1 MSDKYRQ
8 ISLEIDRGPPTERKK
23 KGLNNVKRVRAK
35 RNQMSL
41 HVDEENDLEKEI
53 ETEMDEEPEAQV
65 EKVFSLDNHLLGGM
79 M

>member
-1 MSDKYRQ
+1 
-8 ISLEIDRGPPTERKK
+8 
-23 KGLNNVKRVRAK
+23 
-35 RNQMSL
+35 MSL

>member
-1 MSDKYRQ
+1 MSDKYPQ

-23 KGLNNVKRVRAK
+23 KDLNNVKRVRAK
-35 RNQMSL
+35 RNQISL

-65 EKVFSLDNHLLGGM
+65 GKVFRLDNHLLGGM